1 MLFPHGDNEGVWN
14 GGHFGKA
21 RTHITITTVVLCPW
35 IHFLPFQLPLWS
47 ANVRWKIPERRNS
60 EMLNCA
66 AVLSSV
72 MKCPADSSVPLG
84 LWLIPCPSVSVAIYV
99 CRAAL
104 GSHSAYLTQQPQS
117 ASTAMLAVLVL
128 HLIQKVNCIVGT
140 YVQERHLRTPGIH
153 WGPGVYPLWITGATV
168 LHFLL
173 LEGPRGV
180 ESAVTFRLSL

>member
-1 MLFPHGDNEGVWN
+1 MCGRAEQRDEMSRRQLRPSWAVTHPLPVSLS
-14 GGHFGKA
+14 GH
-21 RTHITITTVVLCPW
+21 
-35 IHFLPFQLPLWS
+35 
-47 ANVRWKIPERRNS
+47 
-60 EMLNCA
+60 
-66 AVLSSV
+66 
-72 MKCPADSSVPLG
+72 
-84 LWLIPCPSVSVAIYV
+84 IYV

-104 GSHSAYLTQQPQS
+104 GSHSAYLTQRPQS
-117 ASTAMLAVLVL
+117 AGTAMLAVLVL

-140 YVQERHLRTPGIH
+140 YVQEKHLRTPGIH